1 MASEGG
7 KQAEQAVRVYLR
19 SLGKGIDEVMK
30 GYGTDAIMLT
40 PDGPRHG
47 LTEIREYYEDFLRD
61 TLPLLAASFSLKRFD
76 VIGEAAYL
84 SWDAL
89 PSITL
94 GTDTFLVHKG
104 MIVLHTTSL
113 YIQP

>member
-1 MASEGG
+1 MTSEGG
-7 KQAEQAVRVYLR
+7 KQAEEAVRAHLR
-19 SLGKGIDEVMK
+19 SLGQGIDTVLN
-30 GYGTDAIMLT
+30 GYGEDAIMLT
-40 PDGPRHG
+40 PTGPRHG
-47 LTEIREYYEDFLRD
+47 RDEIREYYEEFMRD

-84 SWDAL
+84 TWDAL

-104 MIVLHTTSL
+104 NIVLHTTSI
-113 YIQP
+113 YMQP